1 MSTESIEAV
10 IQVGALKVTIK
21 TVLNNNASP
30 QYEKIKIENGENVKE
45 RNLYL
50 DQNLPQKI
58 IYLDY
63 IIMNQFLN

>member
-30 QYEKIKIENGENVKE
+30 QYEKIKIENGADE
-45 RNLYL
+45 
-50 DQNLPQKI
+50 
-58 IYLDY
+58 IYLETQDFEQY
-63 IIMNQFLN
+63 SSWVNKSTKEEFDS